1 MWRRSNLPGNP
12 DSDQS
17 ISEEEE
23 EQVDVSLGENDDMLL
38 CPSEEGRGLLLQ
50 SKLDKL
56 IGGCGDYAEETGCY
70 VSLEATPRKLSSS
83 LEVVPD
89 SPEES
94 YFASS
99 TRDGLACI
107 SAHETVPYDEMLQ
120 DEPVA
125 TWSAISKE
133 AKSLLHLNA
142 IAPISSSHSSAL
154 RAKRGSK
161 AVKDNVRPK
170 FSFNSHAH
178 GETSSKIS
186 DMAEYFELADDQ
198 AAIEE
203 EDPIAECPSSFDE
216 ISDNTQDAVS
226 KLLIPPPDKIRVT
239 KRSSKSYS
247 RRQGKCLKFAHKGS
261 SSNIQDSD
269 STDDDELPGPM
280 DSGSSTHDEPSSYQ
294 TSVPDISNQRIKFVG
309 DLFNEAVKASSLSKE
324 GLSVDSPKLSGGSS
338 LYGKL
343 QQIMKQEKE
352 MELEITKKLQ
362 GGMGQ
367 TDALSYVDI
376 KIVSRHLEGKLIVC
390 KCSVI
395 DLPGDS
401 LLYKNT
407 QALAARDRDTETRVI
422 FNPKVCVDVDIE
434 IGSFVRIYAPWKEM
448 EVKNSKEVIILCSY
462 FSSL

>member
-1 MWRRSNLPGNP
+1 M
-12 DSDQS
+12 
-17 ISEEEE
+17 
-23 EQVDVSLGENDDMLL
+23 L
-38 CPSEEGRGLLLQ
+38 CPSEKGKEEEGRGLLLQ
-50 SKLDKL
+50 TKLEKL
-56 IGGCGDYAEETGCY
+56 IGGCVGELNYAQETGY
-70 VSLEATPRKLSSS
+70 VSLEATPRKLSSA
-83 LEVVPD
+83 LEEVPD

-99 TRDGLACI
+99 TNDGLTCI
-107 SAHETVPYDEMLQ
+107 SAHECVPYDEIPC

-125 TWSAISKE
+125 ATWSTISKE
-133 AKSLLHLNA
+133 TKSLIHLNA
-142 IAPISSSHSSAL
+142 TASVSSSAF

-161 AVKDNVRPK
+161 VVKDNVRPK
-170 FSFNSHAH
+170 FSFHAHAH

-186 DMAEYFELADDQ
+186 DMAEYFEPVDDHQAD
-198 AAIEE
+198 IE
-203 EDPIAECPSSFDE
+203 EDPIAECPNDCDE
-216 ISDNTQDAVS
+216 ISDNTQDAVP
-226 KLLIPPPDKIRVT
+226 KLLIPPPDKITVT

-261 SSNIQDSD
+261 SSNIHDSHDSD
-269 STDDDELPGPM
+269 DTTDDELPGPM
-280 DSGSSTHDEPSSYQ
+280 DTGSSTDDEPSYQ
-294 TSVPDISNQRIKFVG
+294 SSVPNISNQKKQFVG

-324 GLSVDSPKLSGGSS
+324 GLSFDSPKLSGGSS

-352 MELEITKKLQ
+352 MEIEITKKLQ

-367 TDALSYVDI
+367 ADALSYVDI

-401 LLYKNT
+401 LLFKNT
-407 QALAARDRDTETRVI
+407 QALAAKDTETTVI
-422 FNPKVCVDVDIE
+422 FNPKVCVNVDIE
-434 IGSFVRIYAPWKEM
+434 IGSFVRVHAPWKEM
-448 EVKNSKEVIILCSY
+448 KVKNTKEVIILCSY